1 MSQPAAD
8 DRAQA
13 IAVEAIACAAAFA
26 ADLDDAGLLEHL
38 EMARRG
44 GPAVLEA
51 RRQVPRR
58 ELTAEVTE
66 KRNDMPSRPV
76 REREEHLVEVL
87 ERDRVAI
94 GHAGQLAQE
103 LIFSKQGNLAG
114 RKCAR
119 AAGPHCRVLAEPGRE
134 AASHAAVPGS
144 TGRARWSSGR
154 G

>member
-8 DRAQA
+8 DRAEA
-13 IAVEAIACAAAFA
+13 VAVEAIACAAAFA

-44 GPAVLEA
+44 GPAVLEV

-58 ELTAEVTE
+58 ELAAEVTE

-76 REREEHLVEVL
+76 RECEEHLVEVL
-87 ERDRVAI
+87 ERERVAI

-103 LIFSKQGNLAG
+103 LIISKQGNLAPNG
-114 RKCAR
+114 
-119 AAGPHCRVLAEPGRE
+119 
-134 AASHAAVPGS
+134 SAVVQ
-144 TGRARWSSGR
+144 RARPFSCQR
-154 G
+154 VPAVTPAHRLRPN

>member
-44 GPAVLEA
+44 GPAVLEV

-58 ELTAEVTE
+58 EFAAAVTE

-76 REREEHLVEVL
+76 RECEEHLVEVL
-87 ERDRVAI
+87 EREPVAI
-94 GHAGQLAQE
+94 WHART
-103 LIFSKQGNLAG
+103 IS
-114 RKCAR
+114 
-119 AAGPHCRVLAEPGRE
+119 PG
-134 AASHAAVPGS
+134 A
-144 TGRARWSSGR
+144 
-154 G
+154 